1 MVRRMLLCGF
11 IVGLAACSSANRIER
26 SADLHALRAKE
37 FAADGYTKSA
47 SKERETAD
55 KLYSKANTR
64 RGFQDVMPI
73 VFH

>member
-1 MVRRMLLCGF
+1 MRRMLLCGF

-26 SADLHALRAKE
+26 NADLHAVRAKE
-37 FAADGYTKSA
+37 LAADGHMMSA

-64 RGFQDVMPI
+64 RGFEDVMPV